1 MPQLLNLPNELL
13 FQISE
18 YVSATD
24 RRALFKLVGVN
35 RRLNRVAA
43 PLLVRRWPWMGD
55 WEDIFIDPFALYL
68 LRRPEL
74 RREVRRVKL
83 LATIG
88 WDDRNRSLRKPK
100 IGPDDLVELATAAA
114 QAWPALD
121 DCINWTEQIRS
132 GYMDAIAALVLA
144 WAKDMTHLYMTLSRP
159 ERLTISILAS
169 QVAHRLLHA
178 RGPQESQAEPLPLT
192 KLQHVYY
199 GFWDTVHGV
208 DGQYAAP
215 FFHLPNMQT
224 FAGYRVWKALPG
236 EQDDAADAH
245 LDVVRGTFV
254 TEFPQGTSTIQEIAL
269 EDSCVS
275 AAYLSQVVRACR
287 RLRKLSLD
295 LIFDYYPDDDDI
307 TASGLAP
314 SILHHAAS
322 LKVLHISCDDPY
334 GDFMDRD
341 ADGSNALEECLRH
354 LTCLE
359 DLSIPCY
366 LLFSTHQEQGRH
378 HHRIETSRLP
388 RSIKRLKLEGGP
400 VEIIWIPWIT
410 EPDLPGTLKDVA
422 EGLEVLLQKSG
433 PGGEFPSLSKLEAID
448 VLPDCLESDVVAAR
462 LRVAATATGVDIR
475 LGSS

>member
-43 PLLVRRWPWMGD
+43 PLLVRRWPWMVD

-68 LRRPEL
+68 LRHPEL
-74 RREVRRVKL
+74 RRQVRRLKL
-83 LATIG
+83 LATVG
-88 WDDRNRSLRKPK
+88 WDDRNRSLRRPK
-100 IGPDDLVELATAAA
+100 IGPDELVELSTAAA

-144 WAKDMTHLYMTLSRP
+144 WAKDLTHLYMTLLRP
-159 ERLTISILAS
+159 ERLTIFILAS
-169 QVAHRLLHA
+169 QVARRLLHA
-178 RGPQESQAEPLPLT
+178 RGPQEPQSEPLPLM

-199 GFWDTVHGV
+199 GYRDTVHGV

-215 FFHLPNMQT
+215 FFYLPSMQT
-224 FAGYRVWKALPG
+224 FAGYRVWRSLPRQRG
-236 EQDDAADAH
+236 EAADAH
-245 LDVVRGTFV
+245 LDVEPGTCL
-254 TEFPQGTSTIQEIAL
+254 TEFPQGTSTIQEIVL
-269 EDSCVS
+269 ENSCVS
-275 AAYLSQVVRACR
+275 AAYLSQVVRSCR
-287 RLRKLSLD
+287 RLRELSLE
-295 LIFDYYPDDDDI
+295 LIFDYYPDDDDM

-322 LKVLHISCDDPY
+322 LEVLHISWNDPY

-359 DLSIPCY
+359 DLSIPSH

-378 HHRIETSRLP
+378 RCRIETSRLP
-388 RSIKRLKLEGGP
+388 RSIKRLKLEGSP
-400 VEIIWIPWIT
+400 VEIMWT
-410 EPDLPGTLKDVA
+410 GEPGLPESLMDVA
-422 EGLEVLLQKSG
+422 EGFEVLLRKSG
-433 PGGEFPSLSKLEAID
+433 PDGEFPNLSKLETPLF
-448 VLPDCLESDVVAAR
+448 LPDSLEGDVVAAR
-462 LRVAATATGVDIR
+462 LRAAATATGVDID
-475 LGSS
+475 LASH